1 MSTRATIRFAKRE
14 EGVSFNE
21 HPHQW
26 NAQFYRHHDGYP
38 EGLGVEI
45 AESFAK
51 YGKLMNWE
59 VESLDLVH
67 GDIEYMYYVWQC
79 HGKTDPWISIFK
91 IGCDDVF
98 CPTCDQ
104 EVIGD
109 GTPDECIFVGTP
121 DALLDKFDERRIACE
136 NRGYCVNS
144 TQSDM
149 DQGVDPEFCSPRGC
163 GKIQICDEKFDEIH
177 EIPRCNRCECG
188 DMDPNLCGSACIQN
202 TN

>member
-1 MSTRATIRFAKRE
+1 MLYTTDMSTRATIRFAKRE

-26 NAQFYRHHDGYP
+26 NAQFYRHCDGYP

-45 AESFAK
+45 AESFTN
-51 YGKLMNWE
+51 YRKLDNWE

-67 GDIEYMYYVWQC
+67 GDIEYMYYIWQC

-104 EVIGD
+104 KVIGD
-109 GTPDECIFVGTP
+109 GTPDQCIFVGTP
-121 DALLDKFDERRIACE
+121 AALLDKFDERR
-136 NRGYCVNS
+136 
-144 TQSDM
+144 
-149 DQGVDPEFCSPRGC
+149 
-163 GKIQICDEKFDEIH
+163 
-177 EIPRCNRCECG
+177 EIPRCNGCECG
-188 DMDPNLCGSACIQN
+188 DMDPELCGSACIQN